1 MTRVRGLALAT
12 VFVFMVS
19 ACGRSGTASNNS
31 TNSTGGN
38 ASAGATDPTALAQGG
53 FGDLSKVCSP
63 GDGTALT
70 ASDKGVS
77 ATEIHVGTVTDKGF
91 SGRPGLN
98 KEMFDAAVAFAKF
111 CNDHGGIL
119 GRKLVIDDRDAKLTD
134 YNAVVLQ
141 SCEDDFAL
149 VGGGAVFDDGD
160 NNARVD
166 CGLPNI
172 AGYVVSPKA
181 RVATLQVQPLPN
193 PVYKFSAGPLAAANT
208 ISPGS
213 LNSSSVM
220 TGALPSTIIV
230 RDATVEAIG
239 LLGGKVLDK
248 PEYNVQGESN
258 WEPFVL
264 GLKNDNV
271 KFLHMVGEPENLA
284 LLEKA
289 MQTDGYYPDVI
300 IETPNHYD
308 KKLTDN
314 GGDAIKNTWV
324 SLAFTPFELANENK
338 ATQDYLDLMK
348 QFNPDGKIAS
358 LGAQATSSFLLFAKA
373 ATDCGANLTRT
384 CLIEKA
390 KAVTSWTG
398 GGLHAETN
406 PGGNVGASC
415 FILMK
420 ASAAGFTYDEAAT
433 KPNKGRFNCDTKNL
447 LDLKND
453 YGVPR

>member
-1 MTRVRGLALAT
+1 LALAA
-12 VFVFMVS
+12 VFVFMVA
-19 ACGRSGTASNNS
+19 ACGRSGTSSNS
-31 TNSTGGN
+31 SETNSTGSN
-38 ASAGATDPTALAQGG
+38 ASAGGTDPTALAQGG
-53 FGDLSKVCSP
+53 FGDLAKVCSP
-63 GDGTALT
+63 GDGAALT

-77 ATEIHVGTVTDKGF
+77 ATEIHVATVTDKGF

-98 KEMFDAAVAFAKF
+98 KEMYDAAVAFAKF
-111 CNDHGGIL
+111 CNEHGGIL

-141 SCEDDFAL
+141 SCEDDFAM

-181 RVATLQVQPLPN
+181 RVAPLQVQPLPN

-230 RDATVEAIG
+230 RDATVEAIE

-248 PEYNVQGESN
+248 PEYNVLGESN

-348 QFNPDGKIAS
+348 QFNPDGKVAS
-358 LGAQATSSFLLFAKA
+358 LGAQTTSAFLLFAKA
-373 ATDCGANLTRT
+373 ATDCGATLTRT
-384 CLIEKA
+384 CLVEKA
-390 KAVTSWTG
+390 KAITSWTG

>member
-1 MTRVRGLALAT
+1 LALVT
-12 VFVFMVS
+12 VFVFLMA
-19 ACGRSGTASNNS
+19 ACGRSGTASNS
-31 TNSTGGN
+31 SSNSTGGG
-38 ASAGATDPTALAQGG
+38 ASAGGTDPTALAQGG
-53 FGDLSKVCSP
+53 FGDLTKVCSP
-63 GDGTALT
+63 GDGAALT
-70 ASDKGVS
+70 ASDKGVT
-77 ATEIHVGTVTDKGF
+77 ATEIHVASVTDKGF

-134 YNAVVLQ
+134 YNAVILQ
-141 SCEDDFAL
+141 SCEEDFAM

-166 CGLPNI
+166 CGLPNV

-181 RVATLQVQPLPN
+181 RVAALQVQPVPN
-193 PVYKFSAGPLAAANT
+193 PVYKFPGGTFAAANT
-208 ISPGS
+208 ISAGS
-213 LNSSSVM
+213 LNASSVM
-220 TGALPSTIIV
+220 TGALPSTIVV

-239 LLGGKVLDK
+239 LLGGKVLEK

-264 GLKNDNV
+264 GMKNDGV

-300 IETPNHYD
+300 IETSNHYD
-308 KKLTDN
+308 KKLTEN
-314 GGDAIKNTWV
+314 GGAAIKNTWV
-324 SLAFTPFELANENK
+324 TLGYTPFELASENK

-348 QFNPDGKIAS
+348 QFNPDGKVAL
-358 LGAQATSSFLLFAKA
+358 LGSQTVSSFLLFAKA
-373 ATDCGANLTRT
+373 ATECGANLTRT
-384 CLIEKA
+384 CLMEKA
-390 KAVTSWTG
+390 KAVTAWTG

-406 PGGNVGASC
+406 PGGNVGSSC
-415 FILMK
+415 FLLVK
-420 ASAAGFTYDEAAT
+420 ASATGFTYDEAAT
-433 KPNKGRFNCDTKNL
+433 KPNKGRFNCNAANV